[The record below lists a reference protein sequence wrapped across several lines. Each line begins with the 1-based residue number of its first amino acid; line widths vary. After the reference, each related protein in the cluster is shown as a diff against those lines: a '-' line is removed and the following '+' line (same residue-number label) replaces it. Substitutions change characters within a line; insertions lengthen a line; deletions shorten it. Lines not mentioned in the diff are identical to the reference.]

1 MRQKSLDLK
10 QFWTRWKKIWT
21 SHICRN
27 CQSLFWCQSH
37 RSRRDHMNRPFTSIW
52 YLYADRILLYQLLL
66 THTSIT
72 ISRQLRGLSLWTC
85 RHGFTVVIRCRGSPD
100 IPRLIF
106 AIIPFFLL
114 LQAALR
120 RCPSS
125 SSVMV
130 KSAGVAERLLALL
143 RLLLPL
149 RQALPLALFSCLL
162 LCGIASSVA
171 NPAACG

>member
-1 MRQKSLDLK
+1 MEE
-10 QFWTRWKKIWT
+10 
-21 SHICRN
+21 N
-27 CQSLFWCQSH
+27 
-37 RSRRDHMNRPFTSIW
+37 
-52 YLYADRILLYQLLL
+52 LYLLYLQKLSELVPDVLELHKQTGVHRLPFHFHLMPLCWPHPAPSAASL
-66 THTSIT
+66 THTCTHLHTHINHCLQTAES
-72 ISRQLRGLSLWTC
+72 SFLWTC
-85 RHGFTVVIRCRGSPD
+85 RLVITIIIRCSTGSPD
-100 IPRLIF
+100 VSLLIF

-114 LQAALR
+114 LQAPLR

-130 KSAGVAERLLALL
+130 KRAGVAERLLALL

-149 RQALPLALFSCLL
+149 RQPPPLPLLSCLL